1 MVAILMMST
10 KLATLGRLVV
20 KLLWNKIY
28 GVIIFVH
35 DIANQIS
42 SSDSNYIVD
51 AVMWPK
57 FGSSSI
63 SKTEVIIT
71 SIL

>member
-1 MVAILMMST
+1 MMSA
-10 KLATLGRLVV
+10 KLATLGRLII
-20 KLLWNKIY
+20 KLLWNKSY
-28 GVIIFVH
+28 DVLIFVH

-42 SSDSNYIVD
+42 SSDSNYVVD

-57 FGSSSI
+57 FGSSTI

>member
-1 MVAILMMST
+1 MMST

>member
-1 MVAILMMST
+1 MMST

-51 AVMWPK
+51 AVMWLK

>member
-1 MVAILMMST
+1 MVAILMMSA
-10 KLATLGRLVV
+10 KLATLGRLII
-20 KLLWNKIY
+20 KLLWNKSY
-28 GVIIFVH
+28 DVLLFVH

-42 SSDSNYIVD
+42 SSDSNYVVD

-57 FGSSSI
+57 FGSSTI

>member
-1 MVAILMMST
+1 MMSA
-10 KLATLGRLVV
+10 KLATLGRLII
-20 KLLWNKIY
+20 KLLWNKSY
-28 GVIIFVH
+28 DVIIFVH

-42 SSDSNYIVD
+42 SIDSNYIVD

-57 FGSSSI
+57 FGSSTI

>member
-1 MVAILMMST
+1 MMST

-63 SKTEVIIT
+63 SKL
-71 SIL
+71 S

>member
-1 MVAILMMST
+1 MMST

-42 SSDSNYIVD
+42 STDSNYIVD